1 MVKKCDKDARSAE
14 RQKRQAAFSLFR
26 LLRKAPLLRTG
37 VWQRCFSCV
46 SGRAERLYRKNVPA
60 EGLEIAQTGLRAIKD
75 SSAHAT
81 NQPSTWCKLAE
92 HATNQLSEWLKPT
105 KRTTR
110 ASHAHGACQRNAPC
124 KPAGHAAQANH
135 AHGACE
141 RSALQA
147 NRVHNTNQPSTPR
160 KPAEHA
166 INRPRATKG
175 QYCAAVSLR
184 LWAMGYGPPSPPVFS
199 SLVL

>member
-1 MVKKCDKDARSAE
+1 MHHQLTARMVQASRAR
-14 RQKRQAAFSLFR
+14 
-26 LLRKAPLLRTG
+26 
-37 VWQRCFSCV
+37 
-46 SGRAERLYRKNVPA
+46 Y
-60 EGLEIAQTGLRAIKD
+60 
-75 SSAHAT
+75 
-81 NQPSTWCKLAE
+81 
-92 HATNQLSEWLKPT
+92 NQLSVWLKPT
-105 KRTTR
+105 NRTTR

-147 NRVHNTNQPSTPR
+147 NRVHNTNQPSTPC

-175 QYCAAVSLR
+175 RHSPAASLQ

-199 SLVL
+199 SLVLWARPFVPAPRKGASLSLYAEGMRQAVGFAGGVV